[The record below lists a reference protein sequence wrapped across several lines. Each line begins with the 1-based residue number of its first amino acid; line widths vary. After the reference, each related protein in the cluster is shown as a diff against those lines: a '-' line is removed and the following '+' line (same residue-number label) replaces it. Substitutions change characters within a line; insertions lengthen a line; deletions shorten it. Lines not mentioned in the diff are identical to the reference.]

1 MKRIVLIA
9 AAVLS
14 TQFGQAQ
21 FEKFEDLNEVT
32 TVVVNEGMFQLLAGI
47 EVDLNDPEAQEFKE
61 IVNKLKG
68 IKVLTTANAKIGA
81 EMRDAAMS
89 YQKQQRLEELM
100 SVKDQE
106 ANIKFYTRNGKKNGH
121 VSELLMVIYDI
132 NGMKAA
138 DREVET
144 VVVSIIGDIDLN
156 KIGSLT
162 GQMNLPKELN
172 KVNKR

>member
-21 FEKFEDLNEVT
+21 FEKFEDQKEVT

-89 YQKQQRLEELM
+89 YQKRQRLEELM